1 VSLEWVTCHS
11 TSVVPDRVESSIVFT
26 YVVAAAASRA
36 LARGATVLV
45 NTMLVLAVWS
55 ALVVMGAVM
64 LIGQLPG
71 AARRLVGPRHFQI
84 HW

>member
-1 VSLEWVTCHS
+1 M
-11 TSVVPDRVESSIVFT
+11 ESSIVFT

-36 LARGATVLV
+36 VARAATVLV

-64 LIGQLPG
+64 LLGQLPA
-71 AARRLVGPRHFQI
+71 AARRLVRPRHFQI

>member
-1 VSLEWVTCHS
+1 VSLEWVTSHS
-11 TSVVPDRVESSIVFT
+11 TSVVADRVESSIVFT

-64 LIGQLPG
+64 LIGKLPA
-71 AARRLVGPRHFQI
+71 AARRLVRPRHFQI

>member
-1 VSLEWVTCHS
+1 
-11 TSVVPDRVESSIVFT
+11 VESSIVFT

>member
-1 VSLEWVTCHS
+1 VSLEWVTSHS
-11 TSVVPDRVESSIVFT
+11 TSVVADRVESSIVFT

-36 LARGATVLV
+36 VARAATVLV